1 MSGAAKP
8 SPRNSAAVRA
18 SHSSSYWK
26 SSGSGLRDASSRASS
41 RSRRSSAFK
50 RAPSVSA
57 FSAIAS
63 RNARRLAVS
72 IAFLHLAETPLDF
85 LGERRPR
92 EPRRPFGARVRRHA
106 VAVEP
111 FRKSTRGPEAKV
123 EQSSRVASSRRK
135 AALGEV
141 AVDGLDERFQPSDLH
156 RADLVEFDRVR
167 RFQDAL
173 GDLSRARLQRARSA
187 EKTPCFAAR
196 RLPGSA
202 GARVSGCPFGL
213 RITPQSCRARRTFHP
228 LSKTA
233 DLPPRSATARTE
245 KALYPAPLR
254 SPLTDSNRRPP
265 PYHGGVVGSVA
276 WDRSLAKRGRMR

>member
-26 SSGSGLRDASSRASS
+26 SGGSGLRDASSRASS

-85 LGERRPR
+85 LGERQPR

-111 FRKSTRGPEAKV
+111 FRKSPRGPEAKV

-135 AALGEV
+135 AALAEV
-141 AVDGLDERFQPSDLH
+141 V
-156 RADLVEFDRVR
+156 VEFDRVR

-173 GDLSRARLQRARSA
+173 GDLSRARLQSA
-187 EKTPCFAAR
+187 TVSREDTVLR
-196 RLPGSA
+196 EELPGSA

-213 RITPQSCRARRTFHP
+213 
-228 LSKTA
+228 
-233 DLPPRSATARTE
+233 
-245 KALYPAPLR
+245 
-254 SPLTDSNRRPP
+254 
-265 PYHGGVVGSVA
+265 
-276 WDRSLAKRGRMR
+276 